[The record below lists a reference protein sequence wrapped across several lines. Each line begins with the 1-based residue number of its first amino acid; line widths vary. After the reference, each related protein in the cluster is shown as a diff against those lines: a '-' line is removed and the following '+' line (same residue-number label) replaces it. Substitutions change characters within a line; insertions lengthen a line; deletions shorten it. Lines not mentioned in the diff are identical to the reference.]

1 MERTV
6 TEHEIKGEHKL
17 IREITTTYY
26 TTSDGVEHKGNPHR
40 NPQHVPGK
48 LDGETYVKH
57 NLNDLSDDVH
67 ALASHF
73 WTADVH
79 TSYEEL
85 LHKQAAESNL

>member
-40 NPQHVPGK
+40 GPQCVPGI
-48 LDGETYVKH
+48 LDGETYTQTDVK
-57 NLNDLSDDVH
+57 DLPNEV
-67 ALASHF
+67 ASIAGIF
-73 WTADVH
+73 WNTELH
-79 TSYEEL
+79 HSYEAFLVAQKE
-85 LHKQAAESNL
+85 QAR